1 MGVKILIA
9 DNHKIFREAVGS
21 LLSNEPDMEVVGEAE
36 DGRAAVQLA
45 LKLQPNVITMEISMP
60 NLNGIDATSQITRE
74 MPKVKTIA
82 LSAYRDKRSVREM
95 LKAGASGYVTKECAF
110 EELIA
115 AIRNVTS
122 NRTYLCT
129 QVSKV
134 VIDGYINRLSKGDDS
149 AYSVLTRREREVLQ
163 LIAEGK
169 STKVIAK
176 ELCVSAKTIEWHRSQ
191 LMKKLGI
198 QSIAELVKYA
208 INEGLTCSYSYS

>member
-1 MGVKILIA
+1 
-9 DNHKIFREAVGS
+9 
-21 LLSNEPDMEVVGEAE
+21 MEVIGEAE
-36 DGRAAVQLA
+36 DGRTAVQLA
-45 LKLQPNVITMEISMP
+45 RKLQPNVITMEISMP
-60 NLNGIDATSQITRE
+60 NLNGIDATRQITHE
-74 MPKVKTIA
+74 MPKVKAIA
-82 LSAYRDKRSVREM
+82 LSAYRDKRSIREM

-115 AIRNVTS
+115 AIRDVAS
-122 NRTYLCT
+122 NQIYLCS

-134 VIDGYINRLSKGDDS
+134 VIDGFINRLSKGDDS
-149 AYSVLTRREREVLQ
+149 VYSVLTRREREVLQ

-208 INEGLTCSYSYS
+208 INEGLTCSYSYA